1 MSRNLKRASTL
12 YRQQPRAR
20 KKPSFLIY
28 LLWFLLLACA
38 GIFCVWSSSQV
49 LEEQYKIAKL
59 NQRLSRLELKNHEL
73 KSEVA
78 RLESPS
84 RLERIAKTK
93 LGLVYPEP
101 SQILSLEDMQKE
113 QVKVARP

>member
-1 MSRNLKRASTL
+1 MSPNLKRASTL
-12 YRQQPRAR
+12 YRQQPRA
-20 KKPSFLIY
+20 KSKLPIFVCLF
-28 LLWFLLLACA
+28 WFMLLACA

-49 LEEQYKIAKL
+49 LEEQYRIAQL
-59 NQRLSRLELKNHEL
+59 NQRIAQLELKNHEL

-84 RLERIAKTK
+84 RLEKIAKTK